1 VPSTGNLFPD
11 IYYKMIVAADNNDEA
26 AALQLQRHSNLAG
39 DIYQGK
45 RLLGESLAALKSLMQ
60 SAGLCRTYMMPP
72 LLKVSEAEAADLQKK
87 LQSMLNVEN
96 LSLPIYQ

>member
-1 VPSTGNLFPD
+1 
-11 IYYKMIVAADNNDEA
+11 MIVAADNNDEA
-26 AALQLQRHSNLAG
+26 AALQLQRHSNLVG

-60 SAGLCRTYMMPP
+60 SAGLCRPYMMPP
-72 LLKVSEAEAADLQKK
+72 LLKVSDTEAADLQKK